1 MGATSGGRPAKAS
14 GEPALAAATDYRS
27 RRGAKSNPCLAWAG
41 LSRDQAGQTTV
52 EYMLLVAVLVV
63 ALALSLDVVPSALA
77 ELLNGL
83 GELLGRTYP

>member
-1 MGATSGGRPAKAS
+1 MGATSGGRPAKVS
-14 GEPALAAATDYRS
+14 GEPNSADAPDYRS
-27 RRGAKSNPCLAWAG
+27 RRGAKSNPCLAWAR

-83 GELLGRTYP
+83 GELLGRAYP